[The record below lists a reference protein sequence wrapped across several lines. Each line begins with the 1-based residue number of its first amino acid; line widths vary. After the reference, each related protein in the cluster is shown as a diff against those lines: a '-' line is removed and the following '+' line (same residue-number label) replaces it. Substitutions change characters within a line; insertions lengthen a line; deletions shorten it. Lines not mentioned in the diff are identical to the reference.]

1 MFLFG
6 RKNNSPA
13 ASAPPSPVV
22 VSVPPAP
29 LVIPPPLAS
38 APVSVVA
45 SAPFT
50 APHCVV
56 PASRRLQHKV
66 GRLRR
71 ELRAAGRSLAR
82 QRLVKP
88 KATFVLDSPL
98 PEIVPAEAP
107 AVAADVL
114 PLVPEVAA
122 TQPVVPEVAA
132 QAQAQALDPDALK
145 ALVATAPAFVEMQY
159 ELVDLRHQLQA
170 LQSAAAEPKVEA
182 PPALDESAVK
192 AVVAT
197 APALVEMQYEL
208 VDLRHQLQALQGELA
223 ALRAAAQNAAPA
235 AITASQLAI
244 VDANGQV
251 VANVSSEG
259 VVSCSSIVF
268 MAQR

>member
-6 RKNNSPA
+6 RKNNTPA
-13 ASAPPSPVV
+13 ASAPLPPVV
-22 VSVPPAP
+22 VPVPPAS
-29 LVIPPPLAS
+29 LVIPPPSLPVPT
-38 APVSVVA
+38 PVSVVA

-50 APHCVV
+50 APHSVV

-88 KATFVLDSPL
+88 KATLVLDSPL
-98 PEIVPAEAP
+98 PEIAP
-107 AVAADVL
+107 VAAPEVPVDVL
-114 PLVPEVAA
+114 
-122 TQPVVPEVAA
+122 PVVPEVTATEPVVPEVTA
-132 QAQAQALDPDALK
+132 PAMDPDALK

-244 VDANGQV
+244 VDASGQV

>member
-6 RKNNSPA
+6 RKNNTPA

-29 LVIPPPLAS
+29 LVIPPPLAPT
-38 APVSVVA
+38 PVSVVA

-88 KATFVLDSPL
+88 KAPLVLDSPL
-98 PEIVPAEAP
+98 PEIAP
-107 AVAADVL
+107 VAAPEVPVDVL
-114 PLVPEVAA
+114 
-122 TQPVVPEVAA
+122 PVVPEVAA
-132 QAQAQALDPDALK
+132 TEPAVPEVTAQALDPDALK
-145 ALVATAPAFVEMQY
+145 ALVTTAPAFVEMQY